1 MESLTVFFWW
11 LTRLFIGAPFCLNR
25 RYFGDHPRTCKWIVT
40 TLYKPW
46 KGHLEGVPQP
56 YLGDL
61 LTVVIKHLLSGVI
74 LQVVWILHWTSA
86 EAVFEWSQLT
96 MGQNLHSRSRIK
108 ILFLLQSGFF
118 FVMRKWAMD
127 DLFFF
132 YQMRSK
138 QDNKGSTLT
147 SNASVL
153 RVQMYRTRWAID
165 RVIRP
170 WPKVNGFRWI
180 FFTLLLSYFTLL
192 ITGFWGGFSLGF
204 SYLKRRPSST
214 LGRLRKASILEFC
227 TPNVPI

>member
-1 MESLTVFFWW
+1 M
-11 LTRLFIGAPFCLNR
+11 P
-25 RYFGDHPRTCKWIVT
+25 K
-40 TLYKPW
+40 
-46 KGHLEGVPQP
+46 
-56 YLGDL
+56 
-61 LTVVIKHLLSGVI
+61 
-74 LQVVWILHWTSA
+74 
-86 EAVFEWSQLT
+86 
-96 MGQNLHSRSRIK
+96 
-108 ILFLLQSGFF
+108 LFLNEANWRWDKIFIVEAGSKSFF
-118 FVMRKWAMD
+118 FVAIWVFLCDEEMSNGWP
-127 DLFFF
+127 FFF

-192 ITGFWGGFSLGF
+192 ITGVLGEVFSLGF

-214 LGRLRKASILEFC
+214 LGKVEKSQHPGVLHPKRTNLAYDTFQYMNGWCLIW
-227 TPNVPI
+227 

>member
-1 MESLTVFFWW
+1 M
-11 LTRLFIGAPFCLNR
+11 
-25 RYFGDHPRTCKWIVT
+25 
-40 TLYKPW
+40 
-46 KGHLEGVPQP
+46 
-56 YLGDL
+56 
-61 LTVVIKHLLSGVI
+61 VIKHLLIGVI

-86 EAVFEWSQLT
+86 EAVLNETNSRSD
-96 MGQNLHSRSRIK
+96 QNLHSRSRIK
-108 ILFLLQSGFF
+108 IPFFCCNLGFSYSDEEMSNGWP
-118 FVMRKWAMD
+118 V
-127 DLFFF
+127 FF